1 MRSGLREV
9 LGQREGET
17 MTMHETLVSALSAGY
32 EKIVAWADILDRIN
46 VYPVPDGDT
55 GRNLVVTLSALRNP
69 WQDEEALGR
78 EILLTARGNS
88 GNIAAR
94 FLAGFLGCEDLFSL
108 TASVQSGRD
117 LAYKAVPEPQPGT
130 MLSFFDALA
139 ESLKRNPPGQTGAW
153 VDAVIPDLETS
164 VKATT
169 QQLKELREAGVVDS
183 GALGMLVFFDPLL
196 NILAGREV
204 RGSGFTEELKSFFNL
219 SGTWKEQRPHGYCL
233 DVVLK
238 LGQEEEDVMRHLMA
252 VGESVVAMPDGNCL
266 KLHLHTLDREK
277 VKQRLAAHGSI
288 VTWAEDDLAEQSA
301 HFGKLEKQPVLHVM
315 TDAAGAMTRETAR
328 DLGITLLN
336 SYVTIGN
343 HGFPETY
350 VSPSHLFEAMK
361 AEISVSTSQAS
372 IAERHECYSKVLQL
386 HDRVLYLCVGSFF
399 TRNYATVM
407 AWKTENDPAN
417 RMIVL
422 DTGVASGKLGLAARA
437 TAEVSLSASD
447 PSAVVAFARA
457 AIRHAHEYIFL
468 DRLQFVAA
476 GGRMSKTGAFFG
488 DLLRIKPIV
497 SPYPDGVRKMGVAR
511 STKEQVRFA
520 FRRLEQGLRGDRGA
534 ALLLEYTDN
543 REWLE
548 KEIKPEI
555 ERRFPRARVI
565 MQVMSMTSAVHM
577 GPGTWGI
584 AFLPD
589 NPGQAESDV

>member
-1 MRSGLREV
+1 
-9 LGQREGET
+9 
-17 MTMHETLVSALSAGY
+17 MTMHETLVSALAAGY

-55 GRNLVVTLSALRNP
+55 GRNLVMTLSALRNP

-94 FLAGFLGCEDLFSL
+94 FLSGFLGCEDLFSL
-108 TASVQSGRD
+108 PASVQSGRD
-117 LAYKAVPEPQPGT
+117 LAYKAVPDPQPGT
-130 MLSFFDALA
+130 MLSFFDALV
-139 ESLKRNPPGQTGAW
+139 ESLRRNPPGQTGAW
-153 VDAVIPDLETS
+153 VDGVITDLQAS

-169 QQLKELREAGVVDS
+169 QQLKELKEAGVVDS

-196 NILAGREV
+196 KILAGREA
-204 RGSGFTEELKSFFNL
+204 RGSGFTEELKSFFTL
-219 SGTWKEQRPHGYCL
+219 SGAWKEQKPHGYCL

-238 LGQEEEDVMRHLMA
+238 VEQEEEDVVRHLMA
-252 VGESVVAMPDGNCL
+252 VGESAVAMPGRNCL

-288 VTWAEDDLAEQSA
+288 LTWAEDDLAEQSA
-301 HFGKLEKQPVLHVM
+301 HFGKLEKQSVLHVM

-328 DLGITLLN
+328 AFGITLLN

-343 HGFPETY
+343 HCLPESY
-350 VSPSHLFEAMK
+350 LNPSHLYEAMK
-361 AEISVSTSQAS
+361 AEVTVSTSQAS
-372 IAERHECYSKVLQL
+372 IAERHECYNKVLNL
-386 HDRVLYLCVGSFF
+386 HGRVLYLCVGSFF
-399 TRNYATVM
+399 TGNYRTVM
-407 AWKTENDPAN
+407 GWKAEHDRED
-417 RMIVL
+417 RMIVM

-437 TAEVSLSASD
+437 TAEFSLSAGD

-457 AIRHAHEYIFL
+457 AIRHVEEYIFL

-511 STKEQVRFA
+511 STKEQVKFA
-520 FRRLEQGLRGDRGA
+520 FRKLEQGLRRDRGA
-534 ALLLEYTDN
+534 TLLLEYTDN

-548 KEIKPEI
+548 EEIKPEI
-555 ERRFPRARVI
+555 ERRFPRVRVI

-577 GPGTWGI
+577 GPGTWAV

>member
-1 MRSGLREV
+1 
-9 LGQREGET
+9 
-17 MTMHETLVSALSAGY
+17 MTMHETLVIALAAGY

-55 GRNLVVTLSALRNP
+55 GRNLVMTLSALRNP

-78 EILLTARGNS
+78 EILLAARGNS

-94 FLAGFLGCEDLFSL
+94 FLAGFLGCEDLFPLS
-108 TASVQSGRD
+108 ASVRSGRD
-117 LAYKAVPEPQPGT
+117 LAYQAVPDPQPGT
-130 MLSFFDALA
+130 MLSFFDALV
-139 ESLKRNPPGQTGAW
+139 ESLRRNPPRQTGAW
-153 VDAVIPDLETS
+153 VDAVIPDLEAS

-169 QQLKELREAGVVDS
+169 QQLKELKEAGVVDA

-196 NILAGREV
+196 NILAGREA
-204 RGSGFTEELKSFFNL
+204 RGSGFTEDVKSFLTL
-219 SGTWKEQRPHGYCL
+219 SGTWKEQKPHGYCL

-238 LGQEEEDVMRHLMA
+238 VRQEEEDVMPHLMV
-252 VGESVVAMPDGNCL
+252 VGESAVAMPDGNCL

-288 VTWAEDDLAEQSA
+288 LTWAEDDLAEQSA

-328 DLGITLLN
+328 AFEITLLN

-343 HGFPETY
+343 HCLPESY
-350 VSPSHLFEAMK
+350 LNPSHLYEAMK
-361 AEISVSTSQAS
+361 AEVPVSTSQAS
-372 IAERHECYSKVLQL
+372 IPERHECYNKVLNL
-386 HDRVLYLCVGSFF
+386 HGRVLYLCVGSFF
-399 TRNYATVM
+399 TGNYSTVM
-407 AWKTENDPAN
+407 GWKAEHDPED
-417 RMIVL
+417 RMIVM

-437 TAEVSLSASD
+437 TAEFSLSAGD

-457 AIRHAHEYIFL
+457 AIRHVEEYIFL

-511 STKEQVRFA
+511 STKEQVKFA
-520 FRRLEQGLRGDRGA
+520 FRKLEQGLRRDRGA
-534 ALLLEYTDN
+534 TLLLEYADN

-555 ERRFPRARVI
+555 ERRLPRVRVI

-577 GPGTWGI
+577 GPGTWAI

-589 NPGQAESDV
+589 NPGQAERDV